1 MPKERGQTNND
12 MKEPFLEPI
21 LRKMRVKKVLPAIR
35 RQPNCELLDVGCGR
49 DCLLLKTVEPFI
61 VRGIGIDFKVQA
73 WENAKIKTLRMTM
86 TDSLP
91 FAAESFDIVT
101 MLAVLEHLSD
111 PLAMVRETERI
122 LRGGGRLVL
131 TVPSK
136 IARPVLQ
143 FFCYTLKIVSEPEMR
158 DHKRYYDRRE
168 LVRLFSQTGMTIERH
183 EYFEMGMN
191 NFCVVRKR

>member
-1 MPKERGQTNND
+1 

-21 LRKMRVKKVLPAIR
+21 LRKMRVNKVLPTIR
-35 RQPNCELLDVGCGR
+35 RQPDCALLDVGCGR

-61 VRGIGIDFKVQA
+61 GRGVGIDFKVRA

-91 FAAESFDIVT
+91 FEAESFDVVT
-101 MLAVLEHLSD
+101 ILAVLEHLSD
-111 PLAMVRETERI
+111 PLAMMKETERI

-136 IARPVLQ
+136 IAQPVLQ
-143 FFCYTLKIVSEPEMR
+143 FLCYRLKLVSEPEMR
-158 DHKRYYDRRE
+158 DHKQYYDHRE
-168 LVRLFSQTGMTIERH
+168 LIKLFSQTGMVIEFH
-183 EYFEMGMN
+183 QYFEMGMN
-191 NFCVVRKR
+191 NFCIVRKA